1 MRQFWRRIATV
12 VLLGVALAVYAA
24 FTEKRPPQE
33 LDTIRVDSGPVIS
46 YLRATGSVS
55 STHDVRLSVA
65 AGGAV
70 QGVSVAV
77 GSLVQPGQ
85 ELLKLETQDA
95 QLQLAADQL
104 AVREAQAG
112 VEHQQREIEG
122 LRADL
127 AAGAVS
133 RLQVGQAEDK
143 LALLRIQHEKAAAR
157 VTQTQ
162 ARIRQSTLR
171 SPIAGLV
178 TDVGIRPGEMAV
190 AGQPVITL
198 SDRANQ
204 QILARLEQN
213 DAQDLRV
220 DMPVRIALDGSSGQ
234 GADEHIVRIEP
245 AMRKDGSASYT
256 AVWISLNSAT
266 LRLRPNQQVDVRIP
280 IGTGKPV
287 ARLPLEALVSSN
299 DKTAVW
305 TLDLQGALRLLP
317 VTIGAMGDRYAEV
330 LSGVAPGQVLALAGG
345 RTLKEGELARA
356 ATAPRAP

>member
-1 MRQFWRRIATV
+1 MAA
-12 VLLGVALAVYAA
+12 VLLGVALAVFAA

-33 LDTIRVDSGPVIS
+33 LDTVRVDTGPVIS

-55 STHDVRLSVA
+55 STNDVKLGVA
-65 AGGAV
+65 SGGAV
-70 QGVSVAV
+70 QAVSVAV
-77 GSLVQPGQ
+77 GGLVQPGQ
-85 ELLKLETQDA
+85 ELLKLDTQDA
-95 QLQLAADQL
+95 QLHLVADQL

-112 VEHQQREIEG
+112 IDHQQRELEG

-143 LALLRIQHEKAAAR
+143 LALLRLQHEKAVAR

-171 SPIAGLV
+171 APIAGLV

-213 DAQDLRV
+213 DAQDLHI
-220 DMPVRIALDGSSGQ
+220 DMPVRIALDGSPGQ
-234 GADEHIVRIEP
+234 VADERILRIEP
-245 AMRKDGSASYT
+245 AVRKDGTASYT
-256 AVWISLNSAT
+256 AVWISLASAA

-280 IGTGKPV
+280 MGTGKSV
-287 ARLPLEALVSSN
+287 ARLPLEALVTNN
-299 DKTAVW
+299 DKPAVW
-305 TLDLQGALRLLP
+305 TLDAQGSLRLRP
-317 VTIGAMGDRYAEV
+317 VTVGAMGDRYAEV
-330 LSGVAPGQVLALAGG
+330 LNGVAPGQVLALAGG
-345 RTLKEGELARA
+345 RTLKEGEPARA
-356 ATAPRAP
+356 ASAPPSP